1 MVYTSPSS
9 SYRLISGK
17 ISSRIPVT
25 SSSLLD
31 STTFEVKLLTA
42 IRRITEIVTIIARK
56 TTGYALFDKIF
67 LSIFLFPDK
76 TKWFY
81 SYIFIHKGNK
91 SIHNKY
97 GKTYPFRHIAEIPK
111 KNSEYSQANR
121 KYYPSIACHR

>member
-25 SSSLLD
+25 SPSLLD

-81 SYIFIHKGNK
+81 SYIFIYKGNK
-91 SIHNKY
+91 GIHNEY
-97 GKTYPFRHIAEIPK
+97 GKSNSLGHIAEISK
-111 KNSEYSQANR
+111 KNSKYSQTNR
-121 KYYPSIACHR
+121 KYYPSITC

>member
-9 SYRLISGK
+9 SYRLITGK

-25 SSSLLD
+25 SSFFLD
-31 STTFEVKLLTA
+31 STTVEVKLLTA
-42 IRRITEIVTIIARK
+42 ISRTTEIVTITARK
-56 TTGYALFDKIF
+56 ITGYALFDKIF

-97 GKTYPFRHIAEIPK
+97 GKTYPFRHIAEISH
-111 KNSEYSQANR
+111 KNRKYSKANR
-121 KYYPSIACHR
+121 KYYSSFPCHR

>member
-1 MVYTSPSS
+1 MVYPSPSS

-97 GKTYPFRHIAEIPK
+97 GKTHPFRHIAEISH
-111 KNSEYSQANR
+111 KNSKHTEACS
-121 KYYPSIACHR
+121 KYYSSFQGHR